1 MSTITTNDQ
10 HAHHAMER
18 FAELVVAGGLSL
30 LAGLW
35 IAQLATAWSSLWAA
49 GVAIALLGAVALT
62 AGIWSEL
69 DWQPST

>member
-1 MSTITTNDQ
+1 
-10 HAHHAMER
+10 MER
-18 FAELVVAGGLSL
+18 FVELVVAGGLSL

-35 IAQLATAWSSLWAA
+35 TARLATTRSPLWVA
-49 GVAIALLGAVALT
+49 GVAIALLGALALA